1 MYGLVSYL
9 YAGRLVAEKIHLNNS
24 IKQIDS
30 DKKADI
36 LSLVEILI
44 KKYDYNI
51 IFEKWLDIGHEA
63 TYLDIKLAS
72 ISSRF
77 FNNIFFLEKNNSQN
91 QSQELFL
98 KNL

>member
-1 MYGLVSYL
+1 
-9 YAGRLVAEKIHLNNS
+9 
-24 IKQIDS
+24 
-30 DKKADI
+30 
-36 LSLVEILI
+36 LVEILI